1 MSGVMGYRM
10 QSREP
15 VEEIRRLGSAPAI
28 GAIVLAEHVID
39 THVAGFAAMGE
50 RSVALDALLRDLAR
64 LRRREPGLD
73 GFITEIEGYI
83 DALHRDLGRLA
94 A

>member
-1 MSGVMGYRM
+1 ML
-10 QSREP
+10 SREP
-15 VEEIRRLGSAPAI
+15 VEEIRRLGCANAI
-28 GAIVLAEHVID
+28 GAIVMAEHVVD
-39 THVAGFAAMGE
+39 VHVSGFAALSE

-64 LRRREPGLD
+64 LRRRQPALD

-83 DALHRDLGRLA
+83 DTLHRDLDRLA

>member
-1 MSGVMGYRM
+1 MGFPM
-10 QSREP
+10 LSREP
-15 VEEIRRLGSAPAI
+15 LEDIRRLGSANAI
-28 GAIVLAEHVID
+28 GAIVLAEQVVD
-39 THVAGFAAMGE
+39 THVAGFTAMAE
-50 RSVALDALLRDLAR
+50 RSLALDVLLRDLAR

-83 DALHRDLGRLA
+83 DALHRDLDRLA